1 MKFKNFRIKTP
12 LFLSGTSALFASL
25 EKIQINSNSKIGLPD
40 YYCEEAII
48 NLSSKFELYFYN
60 VDKYLVPEEESF
72 NKILQ
77 KDIDVIILVQYFN
90 FSKNLQ
96 PYIDKIRQYE
106 KYVIID
112 AIHLFF
118 KNPENIYSNVDAFVY
133 SLKKPLYLSEGA
145 CVYTNKKLLKTNL
158 SLESFSPKR
167 NIVSFLKLVRFLL
180 SIIPIFN
187 LSKLY
192 AKDSSPIRHISSRIM
207 PADFISILIFKL
219 LTKTSIIEWIN
230 NNFLVK
236 LDKNN
241 ISKIEN
247 NILNFAFK
255 NPETKKSY
263 VEKSFFWPLP
273 INKKRINLWTNNAN
287 ELYKSTKLIHP
298 YFKF

>member
-48 NLSSKFELYFYN
+48 NLSSNFELYFYS
-60 VDKYLVPEEESF
+60 VDKYSFPNEESL

-90 FSKNLQ
+90 FSNNLQ
-96 PYIDKIRQYE
+96 PYIDKIRQHG

-118 KNPENIYSNVDAFVY
+118 KNPENIYSNVDVFVY

-158 SLESFSPKR
+158 TLASFNPKR
-167 NIVSFLKLVRFLL
+167 NLISFLKLVRFFL
-180 SIIPIFN
+180 SVIPIFN

-192 AKDSSPIRHISSRIM
+192 AKESSSRHHIFSSIQ

-219 LTKTSIIEWIN
+219 LTKTSIIEFIN

-236 LDKNN
+236 LNKNN
-241 ISKIEN
+241 INKIEN

-255 NPETKKSY
+255 NSEIKKSNI
-263 VEKSFFWPLP
+263 EKYFFWPLP
-273 INKKRINLWTNNAN
+273 INKKRTSLWTNNAD
-287 ELYKSTKLIHP
+287 EIYASTKLIYP
-298 YFKF
+298 YFRF